1 MGKKEI
7 QWLYGEIPQWIRE
20 EILTEEAG
28 ARLHERY
35 GEAGPSLG
43 RNLGLVISSI
53 LGALLVGSGIVLLV
67 AHNWDNLTRPVR
79 TLLSF
84 GLLLAAQGLA
94 GWVLWHDKR
103 SPAWREGVATFLVLA
118 VGACVSLIAQTYQI
132 IGDPGDFLLTCT
144 ILSAPVIYLLGA
156 SVPAILYLAAI
167 AAWAG
172 VSRPHNV
179 LFWILA
185 AAVLPFF
192 WQAAKRRPDDYRT
205 RFLFWAL
212 PVALAFGVGYTLDY
226 RIPGIFFLA
235 QAALFALLYLAGL
248 PFQDE
253 EPIRWRQPLQVVGAL
268 GLIILSAVLSYREAW
283 RSMDRFPMRWP
294 ATFAEF
300 QTGAYDYGLTLLLSL
315 AAVAL
320 TLLRIRRVRHSG
332 IEFGVA
338 PAVFWLAYLLARS
351 GAGAWP
357 SVIMLNLYLLSL
369 GVGTLWAGLRKE
381 QIRIVNVGMLII
393 AILIM
398 LRFFDSGVGF
408 MVRGVA
414 FIMVGL
420 AFLTANVLLLRR
432 VKGVSR
438 E

>member
-7 QWLYGEIPQWIRE
+7 RWLYDEIPQWIRE
-20 EILTEEAG
+20 EILTAEAG
-28 ARLHERY
+28 ARLHARY
-35 GEAGPSLG
+35 GEGGPSLA

-67 AHNWDNLTRPVR
+67 AHNWENLTRPVR

-84 GLLLAAQGLA
+84 GLLVVAQGLA
-94 GWVLWHDKR
+94 GWVLWRDKR

-132 IGDPGDFLLTCT
+132 MGDPGDFLLTCAV
-144 ILSAPVIYLLGA
+144 LSAPVIYLLGT
-156 SVPAILYLAAI
+156 SVATILYFAAI
-167 AAWAG
+167 AAWAAE
-172 VSRPHNV
+172 SRPHNA

-185 AAVLPFF
+185 AVVLPFL
-192 WQAAKRRPDDYRT
+192 WQVAKKRPDDYRT

-212 PVALAFGVGYTLDY
+212 PVGLAFGVGCTLDY
-226 RIPGIFFLA
+226 KIPGIFFLA
-235 QAALFALLYLAGL
+235 QAALFALLYLSGL
-248 PFQDE
+248 PFKDE
-253 EPIRWRQPLQVVGAL
+253 EPVPWQEPLQVVGAL
-268 GLIILSAVLSYREAW
+268 GLTILSGVLSYREPW

-294 ATFAEF
+294 ATFEEF
-300 QTGAYDYGLTLLLSL
+300 QIGAYDYGLTLLLSF

-320 TLLRIRRVRHSG
+320 ILLRLRRVRHSG
-332 IEFGVA
+332 IVLGVA

-381 QIRIVNVGMLII
+381 QIRTVNLGMLII

-398 LRFFDSGVGF
+398 LRFFDSAVGF

-414 FIMVGL
+414 FILVGL

-432 VKGVSR
+432 TKGVSR